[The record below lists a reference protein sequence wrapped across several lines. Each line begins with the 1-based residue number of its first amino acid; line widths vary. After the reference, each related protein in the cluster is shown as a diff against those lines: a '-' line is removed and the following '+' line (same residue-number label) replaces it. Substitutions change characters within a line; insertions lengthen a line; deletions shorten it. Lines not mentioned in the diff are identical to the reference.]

1 MEVKSMNL
9 STFLVLAVVVALVI
23 ADIRYIC
30 RKGGFIKCAGDCGTC
45 GGSCHWSKDL
55 QKAKRDIEREKQH
68 ELRKSL

>member
-1 MEVKSMNL
+1 MNL

-23 ADIRYIC
+23 ADIRYIR

-45 GGSCHWSKDL
+45 CGSCHWSKDL